1 MALHRQSGTTG
12 EGVRIPQLSS
22 KADSL
27 AEHVSLAGTLLGGG
41 GVIPVLPILQGLL
54 VSGSYR
60 RR

>member
-27 AEHVSLAGTLLGGG
+27 AEHVSLAGTLLGG
-41 GVIPVLPILQGLL
+41 VIPVLPILQGLL

>member
-12 EGVRIPQLSS
+12 EGVRIPRLSS

-27 AEHVSLAGTLLGGG
+27 AEHVSLAGTLLGG

>member
-41 GVIPVLPILQGLL
+41 GYPSAANSSGLACF
-54 VSGSYR
+54 R
-60 RR
+60 

>member
-1 MALHRQSGTTG
+1 MALHRQSGTAG

-27 AEHVSLAGTLLGGG
+27 AKHVSLAGTLLG

>member
-12 EGVRIPQLSS
+12 EGVRILQLSS

-41 GVIPVLPILQGLL
+41 YPSAANSSGLACF
-54 VSGSYR
+54 R
-60 RR
+60 